1 MIRKRW
7 RETGEGGGNIVAA
20 TGDGESVQWGCGVE
34 RVHCRSGAGDV
45 GGERGV
51 WRGLDVCGSGFD
63 SADVDGGGGAGDD
76 DDRTDGQSCGAVCG
90 RAGDADGVG
99 ADAGRGSANRNI
111 SAGDGVAR
119 ASFTVPNL
127 TPGNYFLTASYAGDA
142 SDAASSGGNVPVL
155 LYTQSAGT
163 VTMTATLNPIV
174 QGNTILLTANL
185 SGNASGTVEFR
196 VGSDVLAT
204 TTTSN
209 GVATTTLSME
219 GAPLG
224 TYAVQA
230 YFLGGGTSCRG
241 CRRGLRCP

>member
-1 MIRKRW
+1 VYGGDSTYAGVASTPLTLTVA
-7 RETGEGGGNIVAA
+7 EGQATTTTALTVNPAGPYVGGPVTLTG
-20 TGDGESVQWGCGVE
+20 SVPM
-34 RVHCRSGAGDV
+34 RGAGQLIGTFPLV
-45 GGERGV
+45 
-51 WRGLDVCGSGFD
+51 
-63 SADVDGGGGAGDD
+63 
-76 DDRTDGQSCGAVCG
+76 
-90 RAGDADGVG
+90 
-99 ADAGRGSANRNI
+99 N
-111 SAGDGVAR
+111 GVAR

-142 SDAASSGGNVPVL
+142 SDAASSSGNVPVL

-163 VTMTATLNPIV
+163 VTMTATPNPIV